1 MRKLFENI
9 KNLQL
14 PCFDAKS
21 YRRAHMWGLGKGLDP
36 SSFLLLY
43 GLTGFLNTGGILV
56 YSVGSEGLEL
66 SQQLP
71 GPGKQVMGK
80 ALFPTQCRQD

>member
-1 MRKLFENI
+1 
-9 KNLQL
+9 
-14 PCFDAKS
+14 
-21 YRRAHMWGLGKGLDP
+21 MWGLGKGLDP
-36 SSFLLLY
+36 SWASFFLLY

-56 YSVGSEGLEL
+56 YSVESEGLEL